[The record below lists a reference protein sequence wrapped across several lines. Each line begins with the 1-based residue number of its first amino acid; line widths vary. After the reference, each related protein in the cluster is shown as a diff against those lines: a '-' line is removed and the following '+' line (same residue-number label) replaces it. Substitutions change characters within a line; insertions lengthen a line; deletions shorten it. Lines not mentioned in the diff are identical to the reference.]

1 MREVSDRVRRV
12 QSRTGTVFLPRPQH
26 HSDDAVQ
33 VRHWCKYSPF
43 HSDYNDNLY
52 INALTFP
59 GTLFTVNGQPANYQC
74 GDYSMVGLAQRGE
87 IVTRIIATMPPHFL
101 VSLTF
106 NVFAVDQPSGTE
118 PTVFVIILDDIVLEA
133 SYLNLEGMSN
143 LCGAASLESFVTYP
157 ATRFYPHTSE
167 TDVNLTISGNSSNW
181 AVRNVRFAYKICD

>member
-1 MREVSDRVRRV
+1 
-12 QSRTGTVFLPRPQH
+12 
-26 HSDDAVQ
+26 
-33 VRHWCKYSPF
+33 
-43 HSDYNDNLY
+43 
-52 INALTFP
+52 
-59 GTLFTVNGQPANYQC
+59 
-74 GDYSMVGLAQRGE
+74 MVGLAQRGE

-181 AVRNVRFAYKICD
+181 AVRNVRFAYKICDESCLQCGESGCLQCPGYVQLQGLRCSACPSGYGFVAANSTQC